1 MEIRFEGGVVAES
14 VSGQIGC
21 VPRFSVGGRF
31 VVVSPYADRWGREK
45 FIGATFGSM
54 DWLWEGDDE
63 IRFDKET
70 RDLVGVLVALPEEE
84 DPAWDGTEWL
94 RLPQESGGARARAA
108 EDFSARPMDVR
119 WVAPGAKAIVCAYSA
134 STSGTS
140 GLRRLRV
147 APDFDLVAAAD
158 GTYAGW
164 ILENPADCV
173 VEAFEDRRPDAATGA
188 FRETLAEFLD
198 LFVEP
203 RIDMMQD
210 EDPALL
216 VRLEA
221 LLARVSALPH
231 DPRHDAMRMWML
243 QVREDWYGIAG

>member
-14 VSGQIGC
+14 VPGQLGS

-31 VVVSPYADRWGREK
+31 VVVSPYGDR
-45 FIGATFGSM
+45 
-54 DWLWEGDDE
+54 L
-63 IRFDKET
+63 
-70 RDLVGVLVALPEEE
+70 
-84 DPAWDGTEWL
+84 
-94 RLPQESGGARARAA
+94 
-108 EDFSARPMDVR
+108 
-119 WVAPGAKAIVCAYSA
+119 
-134 STSGTS
+134 
-140 GLRRLRV
+140 

-173 VEAFEDRRPDAATGA
+173 VDGFEDRRPDAATDA
-188 FRETLAEFLD
+188 FRERLAEFLD

-203 RIDMMQD
+203 RIDAMQD

-221 LLARVSALPH
+221 LLTRVSALPP
-231 DPRHDAMRMWML
+231 DPRHDAMRRWML
-243 QVREDWYGIAG
+243 QVREDWYGIPAVGSHVRRRASWDV